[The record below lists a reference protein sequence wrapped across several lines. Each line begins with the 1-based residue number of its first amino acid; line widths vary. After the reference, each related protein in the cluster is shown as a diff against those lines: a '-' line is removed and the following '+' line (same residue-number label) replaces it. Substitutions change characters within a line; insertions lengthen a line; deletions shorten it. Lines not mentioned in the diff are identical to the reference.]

1 MKFGVHENV
10 PDVWAAFDVNVP
22 PAVMAVPDAV
32 NVVMASPSGSLAV
45 TVKVI
50 SVFSAPEAVAGAVTT
65 GARSPFETVIAVVA
79 EPVRAFVAVNVTLNV
94 PVCVLDGVQLNVPD
108 VNEAFAVNVAPV
120 GSGAAVRDAMASPSG
135 SAAVTVNV
143 MRTLE
148 EPLTV
153 AGAVTTGARSVLVT
167 VIAVAA
173 VPVRAFVAVNVTLNV
188 PVCALVGVQLNV
200 PDVLP
205 APAVKVAPVGSG
217 AAVSDVMASPSGSAA
232 VTVNVMRTLEEP
244 LTVAGAVTTGA
255 RSVFVTVIAVVAVP
269 VMAFVA
275 VKVTL

>member
-1 MKFGVHENV
+1 VKFGVHENV
-10 PDVWAAFDVNVP
+10 PAVWAAFDVNVP
-22 PAVMAVPDAV
+22 PAVMAVPAAV

-173 VPVRAFVAVNVTLNV
+173 VPESAFDAVNVTL
-188 PVCALVGVQLNV
+188 
-200 PDVLP
+200 
-205 APAVKVAPVGSG
+205 
-217 AAVSDVMASPSGSAA
+217 
-232 VTVNVMRTLEEP
+232 
-244 LTVAGAVTTGA
+244 
-255 RSVFVTVIAVVAVP
+255 
-269 VMAFVA
+269 
-275 VKVTL
+275 